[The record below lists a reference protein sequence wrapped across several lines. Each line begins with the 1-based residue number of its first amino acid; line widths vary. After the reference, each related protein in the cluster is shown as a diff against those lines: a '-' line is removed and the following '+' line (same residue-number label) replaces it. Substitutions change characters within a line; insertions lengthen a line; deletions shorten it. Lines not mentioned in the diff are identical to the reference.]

1 MTLADIEADECFI
14 SMMKAIL
21 PEQMTNELAQQEA
34 NADHFTE
41 QQEMMMGGASW
52 NFQG

>member
-1 MTLADIEADECFI
+1 MTLADIDSEERFI

-21 PEQMTNELAQQEA
+21 PDHMTDLLAQQEA

-41 QQEMMMGGASW
+41 QQEMLMGGW
-52 NFQG
+52 DERL